1 MIFLG
6 DIACPEEKIQSF
18 VDCVNRINVFD
29 NEIVIFNLEAN
40 ILEPQEIER
49 TLTLFNSPQIVQAF
63 SKARKVIVS
72 LANNHMY
79 DYPALI
85 QRTKHYLEQ
94 NNIGVFGICEND
106 GLILPY
112 EYEDRGRHYAFFG
125 HCWRLYTRTNSNQE
139 NNTCVV
145 DKPYDEFIEVVKNY
159 ILLKPLT
166 KVYCFMHWNYD
177 LEKWIMPMHRNISR
191 DLIDLGVAG
200 VVGCHSHCPQGAE
213 FYKGKPIAYGLGNFY
228 LPSNCYFNGK
238 LVFPSFSKETYA
250 LKVNDDENRILWF
263 NTDKNDE
270 IVSFVQ
276 EESMRGPKI
285 SELSLFKTM
294 STEQYISFFKKHR
307 SKKFLVPEYV
317 EYSGVKY
324 QIQERWAIFRVRVLR
339 FILSILKR

>member
-72 LANNHMY
+72 LADHMY

-145 DKPYDEFIEVVKNY
+145 YKPYDEFIEVVKNY

-177 LEKWIMPMHRNISR
+177 LKS
-191 DLIDLGVAG
+191 
-200 VVGCHSHCPQGAE
+200 
-213 FYKGKPIAYGLGNFY
+213 GLCRCIGIFQ
-228 LPSNCYFNGK
+228 
-238 LVFPSFSKETYA
+238 
-250 LKVNDDENRILWF
+250 
-263 NTDKNDE
+263 E
-270 IVSFVQ
+270 I
-276 EESMRGPKI
+276 
-285 SELSLFKTM
+285 
-294 STEQYISFFKKHR
+294 
-307 SKKFLVPEYV
+307 
-317 EYSGVKY
+317 
-324 QIQERWAIFRVRVLR
+324 
-339 FILSILKR
+339 

>member
-106 GLILPY
+106 GLILLY
-112 EYEDRGRHYAFFG
+112 EYEDRGAFCLETQF
-125 HCWRLYTRTNSNQE
+125 YPNSINE
-139 NNTCVV
+139 PNFTT
-145 DKPYDEFIEVVKNY
+145 PI
-159 ILLKPLT
+159 T
-166 KVYCFMHWNYD
+166 KAGEEYNSKTVYRF
-177 LEKWIMPMHRNISR
+177 
-191 DLIDLGVAG
+191 A
-200 VVGCHSHCPQGAE
+200 
-213 FYKGKPIAYGLGNFY
+213 
-228 LPSNCYFNGK
+228 
-238 LVFPSFSKETYA
+238 
-250 LKVNDDENRILWF
+250 
-263 NTDKNDE
+263 
-270 IVSFVQ
+270 
-276 EESMRGPKI
+276 
-285 SELSLFKTM
+285 
-294 STEQYISFFKKHR
+294 
-307 SKKFLVPEYV
+307 
-317 EYSGVKY
+317 
-324 QIQERWAIFRVRVLR
+324 VR
-339 FILSILKR
+339 